1 MLRVTFSMLM
11 VALSGPV
18 FGQVPGVT
26 SKTKVPIFQRPIF
39 PTNEE
44 KER

>member
-1 MLRVTFSMLM
+1 MFRVTFSTLL
-11 VALSGPV
+11 VAPSGSG
-18 FGQVPGVT
+18 FGQVPRVT